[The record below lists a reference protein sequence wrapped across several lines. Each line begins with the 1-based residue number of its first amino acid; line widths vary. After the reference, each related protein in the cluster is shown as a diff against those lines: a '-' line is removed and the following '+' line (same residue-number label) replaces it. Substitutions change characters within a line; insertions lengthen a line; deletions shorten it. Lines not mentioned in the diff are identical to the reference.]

1 MFQVLFVPC
10 SEAWKSF
17 VLCYGMRPMSKLAHE
32 VAVRPDLR
40 IGTRPQLPR
49 GFSLPAEALRLS
61 VKCIMFGTAL
71 IMRHLSHGGKRK
83 LVKCVLAGTPKLLG
97 RCFGMYE
104 KLAYKGFTSTP
115 RYDIEG
121 KVIYGTIDEIDGF
134 ASYEAKRADEVET
147 AFRNAVDDYIDAC
160 EESGV
165 DPKPK
170 LLMLA

>member
-40 IGTRPQLPR
+40 IGIRPQLPR
-49 GFSLPAEALRLS
+49 GFSLPAEALRLGA
-61 VKCIMFGTAL
+61 KCIMCGIASIIRYL
-71 IMRHLSHGGKRK
+71 PHGGKGE
-83 LVKCVLAGTPKLLG
+83 LLKCVLAGIPRLLKG
-97 RCFGMYE
+97 A
-104 KLAYKGFTSTP
+104 LACARNLPAKGSRQLLDTTLKARSSTA
-115 RYDIEG
+115 RSTKSMDSLHM
-121 KVIYGTIDEIDGF
+121 KR
-134 ASYEAKRADEVET
+134 KRADGVET

-160 EESGV
+160 GESGV